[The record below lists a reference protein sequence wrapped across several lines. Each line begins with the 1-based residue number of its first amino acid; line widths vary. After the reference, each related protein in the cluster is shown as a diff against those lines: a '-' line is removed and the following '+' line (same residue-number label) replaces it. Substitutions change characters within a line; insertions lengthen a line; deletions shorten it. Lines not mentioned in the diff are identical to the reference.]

1 MTITRYYL
9 YVNWYKFRIYE
20 NCLNYELMSEN
31 QMRKFL
37 IILLI
42 LSSMS
47 IPFAAAHPFTEE
59 TVPSL
64 TSNSPTGVS
73 EVIVYFSEPVE
84 LDFSTIKVLD
94 SNGDQIDNKD
104 TSYYEGEG
112 SLIVS
117 TPPLEDGVYT
127 VSTKVLSKIDGHL
140 VPDAFLFAV
149 GDAIVDPAL
158 LGKEKP
164 SELIFLPEAGARFP
178 GLVGQTIVL
187 GVVIASLIIWGTQ
200 NKQLIKEEL
209 DKIEFFH
216 HGKFMSITGIG
227 LGLVFISNILMIAVQ
242 TIRLEASPIDAIQT
256 NFGTTW
262 IIRMSITIILLGIWF
277 GLDRKK
283 ILTKKNQIPLLIATL
298 VLIGTSSMIGHG
310 AASGETSALVLDYIH
325 NLVAAIW
332 IGGIFY
338 FVFTLLPTFSQL
350 KEPIREKMSLL
361 LIPRFSI
368 AFIIAIG
375 VVIITG
381 PTLMWFLESDVGLI
395 TESVF
400 GQLIILKIAI
410 AAIMIGLGGFF
421 QFRVQKNAEKNLQS
435 GKITVHK
442 KLKRSL
448 KVDAALGIILLGVV
462 ALLTNGTLPAGEI
475 QKVDAQE
482 IVYGFKTVE
491 FTENAKFDIKISP
504 FTSGVNTIS
513 VKVSD
518 FDGNQL
524 YDSDQI
530 KVKLSN
536 PSKSISPIE
545 VPMSIEKFSDPI
557 EYQGELTFGFSG
569 EWQVEIETLRTENA
583 NESII
588 MNLLVKPRLTN
599 IQTQII
605 EYELPEDAKPL
616 FPLYDGGD
624 SIWISD
630 ASAPRLW
637 QFSLDKQEFSSY
649 SFNGLSTIFL
659 TQDNKGRV
667 WFTDTPRNQIGF
679 IDTVTKQITTK
690 TIPKLDPVISE
701 NSPIFIQADFDG
713 NIWVTIINK
722 DRIVKYLPELDV
734 FEEIVLPDKQSLPFA
749 LTIDKDGKIWYSTS
763 GAGKIGF
770 IDPKDNQI
778 TQISSKVPL
787 EAPEDL
793 IFDND
798 GNLWIAEHTG
808 LAITKFNPVLETFE
822 RISVPDEEALPF
834 GMTFDKYGNIWF
846 AQHTVDNIGVYDPDN
861 NNLIEVPV
869 PTETS
874 FVQFMTTDGNDNVWF
889 VEQQSNKIGIIKII
903 EIPVIASQIQET
915 NGFGLK
921 YTEIASPL
929 IALGIIATS
938 LFYVKSIQD
947 KRRLNS
953 LINS

>member
-1 MTITRYYL
+1 M
-9 YVNWYKFRIYE
+9 K
-20 NCLNYELMSEN
+20 
-31 QMRKFL
+31 KFL

-42 LSSMS
+42 LSSMY

-59 TVPSL
+59 TIPSL
-64 TSNSPTGVS
+64 TSNSPTGVTK
-73 EVIVYFSEPVE
+73 VIVSFSEPVE
-84 LDFSTIKVLD
+84 LDFSQLKVLD
-94 SNGDQIDNKD
+94 SNGNQIDNKD
-104 TSYYEGEG
+104 TSYYEGEN
-112 SLIVS
+112 SLIVT

-127 VSTKVLSKIDGHL
+127 VSTKVLSKVDGHL
-140 VPDAFLFAV
+140 VPDAFVFTV
-149 GDAIVDPAL
+149 GNVQYVSPIDSIQKGDIV
-158 LGKEKP
+158 
-164 SELIFLPEAGARFP
+164 FLPEAGSRFP

-187 GVVIASLIIWGTQ
+187 GAVIASMIIWGTQ
-200 NKQLIKEEL
+200 NKQLIREEL
-209 DKIEFFH
+209 DKIESFH

-227 LGLVFISNILMIAVQ
+227 LILIFVSDILMIVVQ
-242 TIRLEASPIDAIQT
+242 TIRLETSPIDAIQT
-256 NFGTTW
+256 SFGTTW
-262 IIRMSITIILLGIWF
+262 IIRMSITVILLGIWF

-283 ILTKKNQIPLLIATL
+283 VLSKKNQIPMLVATL
-298 VLIGTSSMIGHG
+298 ALIGTSSIIGHG
-310 AASGETSALVLDYIH
+310 AASGETPALVLDYIH

-338 FVFTLLPTFSQL
+338 FVFILLPTFSQL
-350 KEPIREKMSLL
+350 KESKREKMSLV

-368 AFIIAIG
+368 AFIISVGI
-375 VVIITG
+375 VVITG
-381 PTLMWFLESDVGLI
+381 PTLLWFLESDVGLI
-395 TESVF
+395 TESIY
-400 GQLIILKIAI
+400 GQLIILKISI
-410 AAIMIGLGGFF
+410 AAIMIGLGGFA
-421 QFRVQKNAEKNLQS
+421 QFKIQKNAEKNLQS
-435 GKITVHK
+435 GKITIHK

-482 IVYGFKTVE
+482 IIYGFKTTE
-491 FTENAKFDIKISP
+491 FTENAKFDIEISP
-504 FTSGVNTIS
+504 FSSGANTIQ
-513 VKVSD
+513 VRVSD
-518 FDGNQL
+518 FDGKQL

-530 KVKLSN
+530 KVKISN
-536 PSKSISPIE
+536 PSKNISAIE
-545 VPMSIEKFSDPI
+545 VPMPIKKLSDPI
-557 EYQGELTFGFSG
+557 EHQGELTFGFSG
-569 EWQVEIETLRTENA
+569 EWQVEIEAQRTENA

-588 MNLLVKPRLTN
+588 MNLLIKPRLTN

-616 FPLYDGGD
+616 FPLYDGKN

-630 ASAPRLW
+630 PSAPRLW
-637 QFSLDKQEFSSY
+637 QFSLDTQEFSSY
-649 SFNGLSTIFL
+649 SFNGLTTTFL
-659 TQDNKGRV
+659 TQDNKGRI
-667 WFTDTPRNQIGF
+667 WFTDTPGNQIGF
-679 IDTVTKQITTK
+679 FDPENKQITTK

-701 NSPIFIQADFDG
+701 NTPISIQADFDG
-713 NIWVTIINK
+713 NIWITIVNK
-722 DRIVKYLPELDV
+722 DRILKYVPELDM
-734 FEEIVLPDKQSLPFA
+734 FEEIILPDRQSLPFA
-749 LTIDKDGKIWYSTS
+749 LAINEDGKIWYSTS
-763 GAGKIGF
+763 GTGKIGF

-778 TQISSKVPL
+778 TQISNKVPL
-787 EAPEDL
+787 QAPEAL
-793 IFDND
+793 IFDKD

-822 RISVPDEEALPF
+822 RISVPDDEALPF

-861 NNLIEVPV
+861 NNLIEIPV

-874 FVQFMTTDGNDNVWF
+874 FIQFMTSDGNDNVWF
-889 VEQQSNKIGIIKII
+889 VEQQANKIGTIKIT
-903 EIPVIASQIQET
+903 EIPVIASQIQTASDFE
-915 NGFGLK
+915 LK

>member
-1 MTITRYYL
+1 MKK
-9 YVNWYKFRIYE
+9 V
-20 NCLNYELMSEN
+20 
-31 QMRKFL
+31 L

-42 LSSMS
+42 LSSMY

-59 TVPSL
+59 TIPSL
-64 TSNSPTGVS
+64 TSNSPTGIS

-84 LDFSTIKVLD
+84 LGFSTLKVLD
-94 SNGDQIDNKD
+94 NNGNQIDNKD
-104 TSYYEGEG
+104 TSYYEGDD

-149 GDAIVDPAL
+149 GDAIVDPSL
-158 LGKEKP
+158 LGQRGP
-164 SELIFLPEAGARFP
+164 SEIVFLPEAGARFP

-187 GVVIASLIIWGTQ
+187 GAVIASLIIWGTQ
-200 NKQLIKEEL
+200 NKQLIREEL
-209 DKIEFFH
+209 DKIESFH

-227 LGLVFISNILMIAVQ
+227 LVLIFVSNILMITVQ
-242 TIRLEASPIDAIQT
+242 TIRLETSPIDAIQT
-256 NFGTTW
+256 SFGTTW
-262 IIRMSITIILLGIWF
+262 IVRMSITVILLGIWF
-277 GLDRKK
+277 WLYRKK
-283 ILTKKNQIPLLIATL
+283 VLSKKNQIPML
-298 VLIGTSSMIGHG
+298 VVMLALIGTSSLIGHG

-325 NLVAAIW
+325 NLVAAVW

-350 KEPIREKMSLL
+350 KEPIREKMSLVV
-361 LIPRFSI
+361 IPRFSI
-368 AFIIAIG
+368 AFIIAVG
-375 VVIITG
+375 VLIITG
-381 PTLMWFLESDVGLI
+381 PTLLWFLESDVELI
-395 TESVF
+395 TESVY
-400 GQLIILKIAI
+400 GQLIIIKITI

-442 KLKRSL
+442 KLKRTL

-491 FTENAKFDIKISP
+491 FTENAKFDIEISP
-504 FTSGVNTIS
+504 FTSGANAIS

-518 FDGNQL
+518 FDSNQL

-530 KVKLSN
+530 KVKVSN
-536 PSKSISPIE
+536 PSKNISSIE
-545 VPMSIEKFSDPI
+545 VPMSIKKLSDPI
-557 EYQGELTFGFSG
+557 EHQGELTFGFSG
-569 EWQVEIETLRTENA
+569 EWQVEIEAQRTENA

-616 FPLYDGGD
+616 FPLYDGKD

-630 ASAPRLW
+630 ASSPRLW
-637 QFSLDKQEFSSY
+637 QFSLDTQEFSSY
-649 SFNGLSTIFL
+649 SFDGLSTVFL
-659 TQDNKGRV
+659 TQDNKGRI

-679 IDTVTKQITTK
+679 FDPDTKQITTK

-701 NSPIFIQADFDG
+701 NKPIFIQADFDG
-713 NIWVTIINK
+713 NIWITIVNK
-722 DRIVKYLPELDV
+722 YKILKYSPELDV
-734 FEEIVLPDKQSLPFA
+734 FEEIIFSDRESLPFA
-749 LTIDKDGKIWYSTS
+749 LTIDEDGNIWYSTS
-763 GAGKIGF
+763 GSGEIGF
-770 IDPKDNQI
+770 IDPKNNQM
-778 TQISSKVPL
+778 TQISSEVL
-787 EAPEDL
+787 LQAPEAL
-793 IFDND
+793 IFDDD

-846 AQHTVDNIGVYDPDN
+846 AQHTVDNIGVYDPNN

-874 FVQFMTTDGNDNVWF
+874 FIQFMTSDGNDNVWF
-889 VEQQSNKIGIIKII
+889 VEQQANKIGTVKIT
-903 EIPVIASQIQET
+903 EIPVIASQVQTTSNFE
-915 NGFGLK
+915 LK

-929 IALGIIATS
+929 IALGIIATA
-938 LFYVKSIQD
+938 LFYVKSIHD